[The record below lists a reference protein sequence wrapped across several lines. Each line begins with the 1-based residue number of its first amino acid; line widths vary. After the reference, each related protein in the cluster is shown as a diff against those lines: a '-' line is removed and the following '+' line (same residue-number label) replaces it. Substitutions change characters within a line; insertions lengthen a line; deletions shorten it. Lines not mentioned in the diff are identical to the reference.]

1 MTPWAK
7 AGQAQS
13 AQAGQVLSDLSMQTT
28 TNNSLKKEIL
38 NSMTLSLTSAGIKFY
53 QLKAILE

>member
-1 MTPWAK
+1 MTPWSK
-7 AGQAQS
+7 AGQVLS
-13 AQAGQVLSDLSMQTT
+13 AQAGQVLSDLSTQTT
-28 TNNSLKKEIL
+28 TTNSLKKEIL

>member
-13 AQAGQVLSDLSMQTT
+13 AQAGQVLSALSTQTT